1 MTKRQ
6 LPYVAI
12 SRRQAMQY
20 GGAAGFV
27 AAVAPQI
34 MIRTARG
41 ADPKKVLFVS
51 EESNPKAQ
59 AVYDGINADFTA
71 ETGIEVVME
80 YPGFTNIAQ
89 RVATLIAAG
98 TPPEIVWFGAGQA
111 MDLALADQLAD
122 VGDVVDEFAIPDNL
136 RMVVDGA
143 NRSVPTSQQ
152 FTYGWYRSD
161 LYDADGLQPYDSWE
175 SYLEVVKA
183 LNDPPR
189 IYGNIVPS
197 TNLGSSHLLLDTMF
211 RKNDVHWFAYNNN
224 QYEVALDQGEN
235 LARAVET
242 LEFLHEAHQYS
253 PEASTYNWG
262 ELMSEFYTEKVAN
275 SFYVGARLL
284 EQVMANNPG
293 IADAT
298 KPISLPKRLTDQYY
312 LSIQG
317 FHINKNSNVDGAKQY
332 VRFFLQHPA
341 YIDWLHAVPMHIIP
355 AQREVLLSE
364 AYQANDVIQKRMDVL
379 EFLDSIWG
387 KGVPTYYADG
397 PELNPYVGLFE
408 NESLG
413 GWMLAE
419 RNIRG
424 RPAEEIVV
432 EAAETIREKKAD
444 VEQRRG

>member
-1 MTKRQ
+1 MTRKQ
-6 LPYVAI
+6 HGWSI
-12 SRRQAMQY
+12 SRRRALQY
-20 GGAAGFV
+20 GGAAGIA

-34 MIRTARG
+34 MIRAARG

-59 AVYDGINADFTA
+59 AVYDRINADFTA
-71 ETGIEVVME
+71 ETGIEVMME

-98 TPPEIVWFGAGQA
+98 TPAEIVWFGAGQA

-122 VGDVVDEFAIPDNL
+122 VGDVVDEFGIPDNL

-161 LYDADGLQPYDSWE
+161 LYDQNDLQPYDSWDRLPRGHQGAE
-175 SYLEVVKA
+175 RCAAHLRQHRAFDQSRRLASAAGDHVPQERRA
-183 LNDPPR
+183 LVR
-189 IYGNIVPS
+189 LQGRPS
-197 TNLGSSHLLLDTMF
+197 TTSRST
-211 RKNDVHWFAYNNN
+211 RV
-224 QYEVALDQGEN
+224 EN
-235 LARAVET
+235 MARAVET
-242 LEFLHEAHQYS
+242 LDFLHEAHQYS
-253 PEASTYNWG
+253 PEASTYNWA

-275 SFYVGARLL
+275 SYYVGARLL

-293 IADAT
+293 IGDAT
-298 KPISLPKRLTDQYY
+298 RPVSLPPKLTDKYY

-332 VRFFLQHPA
+332 VRFFLGHPA
-341 YIDWLHAVPMHIIP
+341 YIDWLHSVPLHIIP

-364 AYQANDVIQKRMDVL
+364 AYQDNDVIQKRMDVL

-387 KGVPTYYADG
+387 AGVPTYYWDG

-408 NESLG
+408 NDSLG

-424 RPAEEIVV
+424 RAGRGDRGRGRG
-432 EAAETIREKKAD
+432 AIREKKAD
-444 VEQRRG
+444 VEQRKG

>member
-1 MTKRQ
+1 MIKRA
-6 LPYVAI
+6 PFVAI
-12 SRRQAMQY
+12 NRRKALQV
-20 GGAAGFV
+20 GGAGLA

-34 MIRTARG
+34 MIRSSYG

-59 AVYDGINADFTA
+59 EVYDKINADFAA

-122 VGDVVDEFAIPDNL
+122 VGDVVEAAGIPDNL

-143 NRSVPTSQQ
+143 DRSVPTSQQ
-152 FTYGWYRSD
+152 FTYGWYRGD
-161 LYDADGLQPYDSWE
+161 LYDAAGLEPYASWE
-175 SYLEVVKA
+175 DYLDVVKK
-183 LNDPPR
+183 LNNAPT

-197 TNLGSSHLLLDTMF
+197 TNLGASHLLLETMF
-211 RKNDVHWFAYNNN
+211 RKNDVHWFALVDDKY
-224 QYEVALDQGEN
+224 QVALDEGDN
-235 LARAVET
+235 LPRAVET
-242 LEFLHEAHQYS
+242 LDFLHEAHQYS

-262 ELMSEFYTEKVAN
+262 ELMSEYYTEKVAN
-275 SFYVGARLL
+275 SYYVGARLL
-284 EQVMANNPG
+284 DQVTANNPA

-298 KPISLPKRLTDQYY
+298 LPISLPPRLTDKYY
-312 LSIQG
+312 LSVQG

-332 VRFFLQHPA
+332 VRYFLEHPA
-341 YIDWLHAVPMHIIP
+341 YIDWLHSVPLHIIP

-364 AYQANDVIQKRMDVL
+364 AYQDNEVIQKRMDVL
-379 EFLDSIWG
+379 EFIDSIWG
-387 KGVPTYYADG
+387 AGVPTYYWDG
-397 PELNPYVGLFE
+397 PIINPYAGLFQ
-408 NESLG
+408 NDSLG

-432 EAAETIREKKAD
+432 EAAATIREKQAD
-444 VEQRRG
+444 VEARKG